1 MERFS
6 RVWTP
11 IMAACI
17 NCGRMAVS
25 QLTPVSYCF
34 WRKSRWDGPTY
45 ICWAVMHKLKSEH
58 SRPFP
63 EECKWKH
70 KFVFMYYL
78 ELKKKNLCAF
88 LFNKKNPNPVPCKL
102 WVNRQAWFYLTQDLW
117 KREKF
122 KVPSFKHRIKFT
134 FISNIIVWTG
144 PKAHNGQLYV
154 FFPVDLFS

>member
-1 MERFS
+1 MRKNKTRKMERFS

-45 ICWAVMHKLKSEH
+45 ICWAVMHKLKSKY

-78 ELKKKNLCAF
+78 ELKKKTYVLSFLTKKTPTLCHANCESTDRLDF
-88 LFNKKNPNPVPCKL
+88 IWLKICE
-102 WVNRQAWFYLTQDLW
+102 
-117 KREKF
+117 REKNL
-122 KVPSFKHRIKFT
+122 KFHPLST
-134 FISNIIVWTG
+134 ESNLHLSAI
-144 PKAHNGQLYV
+144 L
-154 FFPVDLFS
+154 